1 MSRASPR
8 MRHFAK
14 RLTVY
19 ERRANTPSEINTPP
33 AFQVCEKLR
42 THLGTF
48 MGAAGFRELLSC
60 ALPRAKTE
68 IPWLGAVHVKAD
80 GALEGLEEL
89 NAKRNPDELF
99 EGGVV
104 LVAQLLGLL
113 VAFIGETLTLRFVR
127 EVWPEVP
134 LDNLDFGK
142 GAKDEKTE

>member
-1 MSRASPR
+1 MSRASPK

-19 ERRANTPSEINTPP
+19 ERRVYTPSETNTPP

-42 THLGTF
+42 VHLAIF
-48 MGAAGFRELLSC
+48 MGSTGFRELLSC
-60 ALPRAKTE
+60 ALPRAKAE
-68 IPWLGAVHVKAD
+68 IPWLGAVQVKAD
-80 GALEGLEEL
+80 GSLEGLEEL

-134 LDNLDFGK
+134 LDDLDFGK
-142 GAKDEKTE
+142 GGKNEKTE

>member
-1 MSRASPR
+1 MSRASPK

-19 ERRANTPSEINTPP
+19 ERKANTPSETKTPP

-42 THLGTF
+42 VHLATF
-48 MGAAGFRELLSC
+48 MGNAGFRELLSC
-60 ALPRAKTE
+60 ALPRAKAE
-68 IPWLGAVHVKAD
+68 VPWLGAVHVKAD

-89 NAKRNPDELF
+89 HAKRNPDELF

-113 VAFIGETLTLRFVR
+113 VAFIGENLTLRFVR

-134 LDNLDFGK
+134 LDDLDFGK
-142 GAKDEKTE
+142 GEQR